1 MLVFALFRVSIKYIS
16 NFAAR
21 KITGDYGDKQACVRA
36 TEWPKIAVWWQW
48 RWYKLNDY
56 EMFFYYEVLY
66 CLIRWQGGRV
76 EPILTVAD
84 NSFLCTGQFNISVT
98 LPSDFAESFK
108 QNVQSVE
115 QLELKSHSQYAVFL
129 FKSLLWNCWT
139 LIYSVIFD
147 IITTHCFSDLWLW
160 ILF

>member
-1 MLVFALFRVSIKYIS
+1 M
-16 NFAAR
+16 
-21 KITGDYGDKQACVRA
+21 
-36 TEWPKIAVWWQW
+36 
-48 RWYKLNDY
+48 
-56 EMFFYYEVLY
+56 
-66 CLIRWQGGRV
+66 

-129 FKSLLWNCWT
+129 FKSLL
-139 LIYSVIFD
+139 
-147 IITTHCFSDLWLW
+147 
-160 ILF
+160 